1 MSQAPNVLMHHPHV
15 TRRTALQAGAVG
27 LLGLGMNHLEPLH
40 DGLGRGIANDETRA
54 SLLAGAQ
61 RPRRQVDVEVVW
73 VIVGGC
79 GHQRHP
85 AFAADVARFPAHV
98 GMHRAHVL
106 GALGGGT
113 IAGLGADS
121 VNEGSEAKKR
131 NRADAEGK
139 DAAHRSIL
147 TADLAWL
154 AIRS

>member
-1 MSQAPNVLMHHPHV
+1 MSYGAKIRFEIGDWRAGRSIAQLECQQSLASDVDV
-15 TRRTALQAGAVG
+15 RR
-27 LLGLGMNHLEPLH
+27 
-40 DGLGRGIANDETRA
+40 DETRA
-54 SLLAGAQ
+54 SLLAWAQ

-73 VIVGGC
+73 VIVSGC

-106 GALGGGT
+106 SALGGGT
-113 IAGLGADS
+113 IAGPGADS